1 MACTRAFSRLE
12 QRVDARCEEL
22 ELAERLGKLNKHD
35 LRKYMGF
42 LRNHRLV
49 KT

>member
-1 MACTRAFSRLE
+1 M
-12 QRVDARCEEL
+12 ARCEEL

-49 KT
+49 QT